1 MVKVLH
7 LHLLETWGRKILKV
21 LVISDSAHN
30 CYGIVSDLLSGLDA
44 IMGLRIVEKLR
55 KVGAVSRDKA
65 VTPEAANLNSQE
77 IGWLQYLAGFL
88 STIKKTKDGR
98 YYI

>member
-1 MVKVLH
+1 M
-7 LHLLETWGRKILKV
+7 
-21 LVISDSAHN
+21 
-30 CYGIVSDLLSGLDA
+30 LSGLA
-44 IMGLRIVEKLR
+44 VIIGLKIVDKLR

-65 VTPEAANLNSQE
+65 VIPEAANLNLQE